1 MWRCRGTM
9 PRSCNPSRKS
19 GTYEGERDNPQ
30 CDRCKSIGS
39 RRFSDGC
46 GYRRAFSRGPLS
58 RFGRCRCARPDQG
71 LAFSKQESSRNFER
85 RHKKRRASFRVAS
98 GSDVR
103 ENRGRIIWACRSM
116 LADMPSSIRDPG
128 IKRFQSCSDL
138 VAGRGLPAM
147 RDASREFDR

>member
-1 MWRCRGTM
+1 MKVSATIRNVIVASLLAAGGFLMAAVTAVLLA
-9 PRSCNPSRKS
+9 
-19 GTYEGERDNPQ
+19 GG
-30 CDRCKSIGS
+30 
-39 RRFSDGC
+39 
-46 GYRRAFSRGPLS
+46 

-147 RDASREFDR
+147 RALHARCFA